1 MKNNGLNTIVNWAL
15 IVGAIALMISGIKY
29 YNQSKTSR
37 SNRGLLAEVSR
48 FQTANQLVGA
58 LVQETVEY
66 SKKNPDIKPILDS
79 IIVKQ
84 NQVNA
89 PVAPAKPAAK

>member
-1 MKNNGLNTIVNWAL
+1 MKNNGFNTIVNWAL
-15 IVGAIALMISGIKY
+15 IVGAIALMISGFKY
-29 YNQSKTSR
+29 YNQSKTVR
-37 SNRGLLAEVSR
+37 SNRGLVTEVGR
-48 FQTANQLVGA
+48 FTQANQLVGA

-89 PVAPAKPAAK
+89 PVTPAKPVTK